1 MRTRVTRNAETLR
14 RGETLTDL
22 APRLR
27 DSALRRA
34 GVVAQLSL
42 ILLLCVGI
50 TGSAQSTN
58 PLIDAVKRGD
68 RDAVRELLRS
78 KPDVNAAQ
86 ADGTTALH
94 WAVRANDIELV
105 GMLLRAGAKATAT
118 NRYGIAPITLAAT
131 NGSVEALDALLK
143 AGANANTQ
151 SAEGEPIIMTAAR
164 TGNAS
169 AVKLL
174 IGRGADVNAREKWF
188 GETAVMWAAAENHAD
203 AIKVLAES
211 GADINAKSTVVD
223 APVLEF
229 PRSGGPNSPFPRG
242 GWTALMFAAREGA
255 IDAART
261 LAELGANLNVA
272 ALPQTDIPLKPEEFK
287 AADQGIGTT
296 ALVFAII
303 NSHYDLAAVLLEK
316 GANPNVVDI
325 AGMGPLYAAVDMNSL
340 QWVQGRPAPILSDKL
355 DGVDV
360 VKLLLDRG
368 ADPNARLKRAPLK
381 RHHDAGTTLNFGQG
395 TTALMRA
402 ARTNDIAVMQLLL
415 DKGADPF
422 LTLPDRTNALMIA
435 AGLGAGGLRGEGIR
449 IVVPTPEG
457 AVEACKLL
465 LDRGMDVDAFNNAGN
480 TALHGAVGRGDPVVK
495 FLAERGA
502 TLTLKNKAG
511 FTPLDLAMGQGGRGG
526 RGGVVRESTAAL
538 LKQLISQAPKPS
550 KSAP

>member
-1 MRTRVTRNAETLR
+1 MTTRAARIAETR
-14 RGETLTDL
+14 KRGEPLDRI

-27 DSALRRA
+27 ASALRRTRE
-34 GVVAQLSL
+34 VAQLSL

-50 TGSAQSTN
+50 TGGAQSPN
-58 PLIDAVKRGD
+58 ALVDAVKRGD
-68 RDAVRELLRS
+68 REAVRELLRG

-94 WAVRANDIELV
+94 WAVRANDIDLV
-105 GMLLRAGAKATAT
+105 RTLLRAGAKATAT

-143 AGANANTQ
+143 AGASANTQ
-151 SAEGEPIIMTAAR
+151 SGEGEPIIMTAAR
-164 TGNAS
+164 TGNAA

-174 IGRGADVNAREKWF
+174 VSRGADVNAREKWF

-211 GADINAKSTVVD
+211 GADINAKSTVIG

-242 GWTALMFAAREGA
+242 GWTALMFAARDGA

-261 LAELGANLNVA
+261 LADLGANLNTA

-287 AADQGIGTT
+287 TADQGIGTT

-316 GANPNVVDI
+316 GADPNVADI
-325 AGMGPLYAAVDMNSL
+325 AGMGALYAAVDMNSL
-340 QWVQGRPAPILSDKL
+340 QWVQGRPAPILRDRL
-355 DGVDV
+355 DAVDL
-360 VKLLLDRG
+360 VKLLLEKG
-368 ADPNARLKRAPLK
+368 ANPNARLTRAPLK

-395 TTALMRA
+395 ATPLFRA
-402 ARTNDIAVMQLLL
+402 ARTNDAAVMKLLL
-415 DKGADPF
+415 EGGADPF
-422 LTLPDRTNALMIA
+422 ATLPDRTTTAMTA
-435 AGLGAGGLRGEGIR
+435 AGLGYNGLRGEGIR

-457 AVEACKLL
+457 AVEALTLL
-465 LDRGMDVDAFNNAGN
+465 LDRGVDVNAFNTAGN
-480 TALHGAVGRGDPVVK
+480 TALHGAVGRGDAVVK
-495 FLAERGA
+495 FL
-502 TLTLKNKAG
+502 
-511 FTPLDLAMGQGGRGG
+511 
-526 RGGVVRESTAAL
+526 
-538 LKQLISQAPKPS
+538 
-550 KSAP
+550 